1 MLCYVEKFNNVPY
14 FLNNSCERLFLFLHQ
29 KGVIIWGKAINSRE
43 VIISNI
49 DWNIDYLKYF
59 VLQSH

>member
-1 MLCYVEKFNNVPY
+1 MYRISWIIAVSDY
-14 FLNNSCERLFLFLHQ
+14 FFFLHQ